1 MTGSFSPCMQII
13 FSRWLEIPTLWADK
27 PLEHNF
33 RVGVCIAICMYCK
46 LFISCYLKTVTDWST
61 TLQSRSSNSLRLQLQ
76 IHGQIWVY
84 EEKKWKKPFHWE
96 SRKIQGSWLELPIL
110 TLTILDDYCSSTKTC
125 RRYKLQTLPMYNRVC
140 VWSFQHMYSKTL
152 LWPR

>member
-13 FSRWLEIPTLWADK
+13 FSRWLEIPTLWTDK

-61 TLQSRSSNSLRLQLQ
+61 TLQTRSSNSLRLQLQ

-96 SRKIQGSWLELPIL
+96 SRAPDLSCQYWHWLYLMITVVPQKHVGDINCRHYTCTTEFLCGHFNTCTPKH
-110 TLTILDDYCSSTKTC
+110 YCNH
-125 RRYKLQTLPMYNRVC
+125 R
-140 VWSFQHMYSKTL
+140 
-152 LWPR
+152 